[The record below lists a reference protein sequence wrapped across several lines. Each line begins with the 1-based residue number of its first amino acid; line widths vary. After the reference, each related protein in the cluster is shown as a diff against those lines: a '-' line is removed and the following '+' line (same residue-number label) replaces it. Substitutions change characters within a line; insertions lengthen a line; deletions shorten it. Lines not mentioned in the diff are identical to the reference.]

1 MTKVPYDRYVGG
13 DPNENL
19 KHSDKKCT
27 TCNHTRSIHIFTCV
41 VEAIKYTN
49 VDEHRKPNE
58 CMMDKCDCKLFSLIT
73 FETEIERMCSI

>member
-1 MTKVPYDRYVGG
+1 MKVPYDLLTMS
-13 DPNENL
+13 DNL
-19 KHSDKKCT
+19 TTKAYSLECT
-27 TCNHTRSIHIFTCV
+27 TCKHTRSIHIFTCV

-73 FETEIERMCSI
+73 FETEIERMCNT